1 MALRVRWHLGGSSL
15 PEAVCITLIRA
26 SIKANCRTLS
36 QAWIAHARR
45 RIGARA
51 RHAANS
57 AGLPMLPSQRI
68 GIAIGGLGGS
78 IQAFGIRPGF
88 SSDTGRFRDR
98 RSERSRVRLWRAF
111 STQKRAPQARR
122 PSTTEPGVGGSRPAR
137 EVTLPL
143 VSRPSALRP
152 RFRSG
157 SGAVSAPRGLHV

>member
-1 MALRVRWHLGGSSL
+1 MASGWEFL
-15 PEAVCITLIRA
+15 PEAVCISLIRT

-36 QAWIAHARR
+36 QAWIAHAQR

-98 RSERSRVRLWRAF
+98 RSERSRVRLWRAGVSEF
-111 STQKRAPQARR
+111 STQKRRLRR
-122 PSTTEPGVGGSRPAR
+122 DALPPLSRA
-137 EVTLPL
+137 
-143 VSRPSALRP
+143 
-152 RFRSG
+152 
-157 SGAVSAPRGLHV
+157 